1 MNNNLKNFDKKFVSD
16 VDTIISHNKI
26 IPIMVE
32 DKIENALNTVE
43 ALLKG
48 GITIVEVTLRT
59 SKAFKIS
66 EAILKQFPEIKVGVG
81 TILNK
86 AQLVETYAIGANFG
100 VSPGLNKEL
109 INLIVDKYI
118 EMPYVPG
125 VSNPSEIMYCVLNG
139 FHRLK
144 CFPISSIGGS
154 DFLKQMN
161 SVFSNIKFCPTG
173 GINLQNAFE
182 FLSIPNVFAVGGSFV
197 IPKDAIDKKD
207 WNSITNIAKQFSDT

>member
-1 MNNNLKNFDKKFVSD
+1 MNNNLKTFDNKFVSEI
-16 VDTIISHNKI
+16 DTILSHNKI

-32 DKIENALNTVE
+32 ENIVNALNTVD

-48 GITIVEVTLRT
+48 GITVVEVTLRT
-59 SKAFKIS
+59 PKAFKIS

-86 AQLVETYAIGANFG
+86 AQLVETKAIGANFG

-125 VSNPSEIMYCVLNG
+125 VSNPSEIMYCIQNG
-139 FHRLK
+139 LHRLK
-144 CFPISSIGGS
+144 CFPISLIGGTN
-154 DFLKQMN
+154 FLKQMN

-197 IPKDAIDKKD
+197 IPKDAIENKD
-207 WNSITNIAKQFSDT
+207 WNSITKIAKQFSDA